1 MVLSLG
7 YDKAYCWNCSI
18 PGTHT
23 FIFFEEKNG
32 EKHSVFLHYLYSIY
46 LITYYLSA
54 SNTASIL
61 TFSDSIPPPAKYQTS
76 GSK

>member
-18 PGTHT
+18 LGTHT

-32 EKHSVFLHYLYSIY
+32 EKHSVFLHL
-46 LITYYLSA
+46 LIFNLFD
-54 SNTASIL
+54 NVL
-61 TFSDSIPPPAKYQTS
+61 FKRL
-76 GSK
+76 